1 VQTLDASVFK
11 TTKFERVELQLRFES
26 FNVLN
31 HPQFAIP
38 NATANGTT
46 ALGTITST
54 NGKVPNRQ
62 NQAGVRISF

>member
-1 VQTLDASVFK
+1 
-11 TTKFERVELQLRFES
+11 
-26 FNVLN
+26 VLN

-38 NATANGTT
+38 NATANGST

-62 NQAGVRISF
+62 NQAGVRLTF